1 MQTFQHTLLQTFS
14 IPYKCIGMS
23 LRLVKQ
29 QLAAL
34 DKQPGSAASTESSL
48 PKNKQKVI
56 KACRAKQGKAGR
68 KGHQPKGRDLK
79 PQADRT
85 HKRNLAYLAS
95 TASKDAQT
103 EALLAQVRYL

>member
-1 MQTFQHTLLQTFS
+1 
-14 IPYKCIGMS
+14 MS

-34 DKQPGSAASTESSL
+34 DKQPDSAASTESSL
-48 PKNKQKVI
+48 PKSKQKAV
-56 KACRAKQGKAGR
+56 KTFRAKQGKAGR
-68 KGHQPKGRDLK
+68 KGLQPKGRALK
-79 PQADRT
+79 LQADRT

-103 EALLAQVRYL
+103 EALLAQVRCL